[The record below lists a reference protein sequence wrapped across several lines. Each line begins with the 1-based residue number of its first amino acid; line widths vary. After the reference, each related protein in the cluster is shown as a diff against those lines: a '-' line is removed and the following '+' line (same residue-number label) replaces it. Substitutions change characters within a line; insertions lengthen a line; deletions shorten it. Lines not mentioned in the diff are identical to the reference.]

1 MPDQIKTDCL
11 IVGAGPV
18 GLFAIFELG
27 ILGLSAQVVDNLD
40 KIGGQCAELYPDKPI
55 YDIPGLPE
63 CTGLSLVENLQK
75 QIEPFKTQFH
85 LNERID
91 TIKNDKD
98 LWLVTTSKGK
108 EFVTPNIFIAGGVGS
123 FEPRK
128 PPLENVAKY
137 EDKGVSYSVSD
148 KNFYKDKKVIIFGG
162 GDSALDWTVELAKI
176 ANQVVLI
183 HRRDE
188 FKAVNHT
195 VEKMRGLV
203 KEGKVILHTKN
214 QIEDVTGDDQVKK
227 CIIKNNEGNLTEIDC
242 DEILIFHGLKME
254 LGPINDWGLNL
265 YEKQIEVNTEN
276 FQTNLPGVFAMG
288 DISYYP
294 GKLKLILS
302 GFHEASLAAQE
313 AFRRARPDETLTFRY
328 TTSSKDIHEKLG
340 VKS

>member
-1 MPDQIKTDCL
+1 MSDQIKTDCL

-128 PPLENVAKY
+128 PPLENIAKY

-195 VEKMRGLV
+195 VEQMRELV
-203 KEGKVILHTKN
+203 KEGKVILQTKN
-214 QIEDVTGDDQVKK
+214 QIEDVIGEDKVKK
-227 CIIKNNEGNLTEIDC
+227 CVIKDNEGNLSEIDC

-302 GFHEASLAAQE
+302 GFHEVALASVE
-313 AFRRARPDETLTFRY
+313 CFKRARPNEKYRFEF
-328 TTSSKDIHEKLG
+328 TTSSATIKGRLG
-340 VKS
+340 KK

>member
-11 IVGAGPV
+11 IIGAGPV

-27 ILGLSAQVVDNLD
+27 ILGLSAHVVDNLN

-55 YDIPGLPE
+55 YDIPALPE
-63 CTGLSLVENLQK
+63 CTGLSLIENLQK
-75 QIEPFKTQFH
+75 QIKPFNTKFH

-91 TIKNDKD
+91 LIKKEKET
-98 LWLVTTSKGK
+98 WLVKTSAGK
-108 EFVTPNIFIAGGVGS
+108 EFITPNIFIAGGVGS

-128 PPLENVAKY
+128 PPLENV
-137 EDKGVSYSVSD
+137 DKFEGKGISYSVPD
-148 KNFYKDKKVIIFGG
+148 KNFYKNKKVVIFGG
-162 GDSALDWTVELAKI
+162 GDSALDWTVELSKI
-176 ANQVVLI
+176 AEKITLI

-195 VEKMRGLV
+195 VEQMKNLV
-203 KEGKVILHTKN
+203 KEGKVDLYTKN
-214 QIEDVTGDDQVKK
+214 QIEDVFGDQVVKQ
-227 CIIKNNEGNLTEIDC
+227 CRIKDQEGNSISIEC

-265 YEKQIEVNTEN
+265 NQKQIEVNSEN
-276 FQTNLPGVFAMG
+276 FETNLPGVFAMG

-302 GFHEASLAAQE
+302 GFHEASLASQE

-328 TTSSKDIHEKLG
+328 TTSSKDIHKKLG
-340 VKS
+340 VK

>member
-1 MPDQIKTDCL
+1 MSDQIKTDCL
-11 IVGAGPV
+11 IIGAGPV

-27 ILGLSAQVVDNLD
+27 ILGLSAHVVDNLD

-75 QIEPFKTQFH
+75 QIEPFNTQFH

-91 TIKNDKD
+91 TITSKEDT
-98 LWLVTTSKGK
+98 WLVTTSLGK
-108 EFVTPNIFIAGGVGS
+108 EFITPNIFIAGGVGS

-128 PPLENVAKY
+128 PPLENVSKF
-137 EDKGVSYSVSD
+137 ENNGISYSVPD
-148 KNFYKDKKVIIFGG
+148 KNIYKNKKVVIFGG

-176 ANQVVLI
+176 SEKVILI

-195 VEKMRGLV
+195 VEQMRSLV

-214 QIEDVTGDDQVKK
+214 QINDVLGDIRVEK
-227 CIIKNNEGNLTEIDC
+227 CVIKDTEGNLTEIGC

-265 YEKQIEVNTEN
+265 HEKQIEVNTEN

-340 VKS
+340 VKQ

>member
-1 MPDQIKTDCL
+1 MSDKIKTDCL

-27 ILGLSAQVVDNLD
+27 ILGLSAHVVDNLD

-75 QIEPFKTQFH
+75 QIKPFKTQFH

-91 TIKNDKD
+91 TIRNEKD
-98 LWLVTTSKGK
+98 SWLVKTSKEK
-108 EFVTPNIFIAGGVGS
+108 EFITPNIFIAGGVGS

-128 PPLENVAKY
+128 PPLENVSKF
-137 EDKGVSYSVSD
+137 ENNGVSYSVPD
-148 KNFYKDKKVIIFGG
+148 KNIYKNKKVVIFGG
-162 GDSALDWTVELAKI
+162 GDSALDWTIELAKI
-176 ANQVVLI
+176 AEKVILI

-195 VEKMRGLV
+195 VEQMRNLV

-214 QIEDVTGDDQVKK
+214 QIADVLGDNKIEKCVTKDQ
-227 CIIKNNEGNLTEIDC
+227 EGNLTTVEC

-265 YEKQIEVNTEN
+265 HEKQIEVNSVN
-276 FQTNLPGVFAMG
+276 FETNLPGVFAMG
-288 DISYYP
+288 DISHYP

-302 GFHEASLAAQE
+302 GFHEAALASQE
-313 AFRRARPDETLTFRY
+313 AFRRAKPDEILTFRY

-340 VKS
+340 IK

>member
-1 MPDQIKTDCL
+1 MSDKIKTDCL

-27 ILGLSAQVVDNLD
+27 ILGLSAHVVDNLD

-75 QIEPFKTQFH
+75 QIKPFNTQFH

-91 TIKNDKD
+91 TIRNEKD
-98 LWLVTTSKGK
+98 SWLVKTSKEK
-108 EFVTPNIFIAGGVGS
+108 EFITPNIFIAGGVGS

-128 PPLENVAKY
+128 PPLENVSKF
-137 EDKGVSYSVSD
+137 ENNGVSYSVPD
-148 KNFYKDKKVIIFGG
+148 KNIYKNKKVVIFGG
-162 GDSALDWTVELAKI
+162 GDSALDWTIELAKI
-176 ANQVVLI
+176 AEKVILI

-195 VEKMRGLV
+195 VEQMRNLV

-214 QIEDVTGDDQVKK
+214 QIADVLGDNKIEKCVTKDQ
-227 CIIKNNEGNLTEIDC
+227 EGNLTTVEC

-265 YEKQIEVNTEN
+265 HEKQIEVNSVN
-276 FQTNLPGVFAMG
+276 FETNLPGVFAMG
-288 DISYYP
+288 DISHYP

-302 GFHEASLAAQE
+302 GFHEAALASQE
-313 AFRRARPDETLTFRY
+313 AFRRAKPDEILTFRY

-340 VKS
+340 IK

>member
-91 TIKNDKD
+91 AIKNDKD

-108 EFVTPNIFIAGGVGS
+108 VFVTPNIFIAGGVGS

-195 VEKMRGLV
+195 VKQMRELV

-214 QIEDVTGDDQVKK
+214 QIEDVVGEDRVKK
-227 CIIKNNEGNLTEIDC
+227 CIIKNNEANLTEIDC

-340 VKS
+340 VK

>member
-1 MPDQIKTDCL
+1 MSDKIKTDCL

-27 ILGLSAQVVDNLD
+27 ILGLSAHVVDNLD

-75 QIEPFKTQFH
+75 QIKPFNTQFH

-91 TIKNDKD
+91 TIRNEKD
-98 LWLVTTSKGK
+98 SWLVKTSKEK
-108 EFVTPNIFIAGGVGS
+108 EFITPNIFIAGGVGS

-128 PPLENVAKY
+128 PPLENVSKF
-137 EDKGVSYSVSD
+137 ENNGVSYSVPD
-148 KNFYKDKKVIIFGG
+148 KNIYKNKKVVIFGG
-162 GDSALDWTVELAKI
+162 GDSALDWTIELAKI
-176 ANQVVLI
+176 AEKVILI

-195 VEKMRGLV
+195 VKQMRNLV

-214 QIEDVTGDDQVKK
+214 QIADVLGDNKIEKCVTKDQ
-227 CIIKNNEGNLTEIDC
+227 EGNLTTVEC

-265 YEKQIEVNTEN
+265 HEKQIEVNSVN
-276 FQTNLPGVFAMG
+276 FETNLPGVFAMG
-288 DISYYP
+288 DISHYP

-302 GFHEASLAAQE
+302 GFHEAALASQE
-313 AFRRARPDETLTFRY
+313 AFRRAKPDEILTFRY

-340 VKS
+340 IK

>member
-1 MPDQIKTDCL
+1 MSDQIKTDCL

-27 ILGLSAQVVDNLD
+27 ILGLSAHVVDNLD

-91 TIKNDKD
+91 SIKNEKD

-108 EFVTPNIFIAGGVGS
+108 KFVTPNIFIAGGVGS

-162 GDSALDWTVELAKI
+162 GDSALDWTVELSKI
-176 ANQVVLI
+176 TNKLVLV

-195 VEKMRGLV
+195 VEQMRELV
-203 KEGKVILHTKN
+203 KEGKVILQTKN
-214 QIEDVTGDDQVKK
+214 QIEDVSGEDQVKK

>member
-1 MPDQIKTDCL
+1 MSDKIKTDCL

-27 ILGLSAQVVDNLD
+27 ILGLSAHVVDNLD

-91 TIKNDKD
+91 TIRNEKD
-98 LWLVTTSKGK
+98 SWLVKTSKEK
-108 EFVTPNIFIAGGVGS
+108 EFITPNIFIAGGVGS

-128 PPLENVAKY
+128 PPLENVSKF
-137 EDKGVSYSVSD
+137 ENNGVSYSVPD
-148 KNFYKDKKVIIFGG
+148 KNIYKNKKVVIFGG
-162 GDSALDWTVELAKI
+162 GDSALDWTIELAKI
-176 ANQVVLI
+176 AEKVILI

-195 VEKMRGLV
+195 VEQMRNLV

-214 QIEDVTGDDQVKK
+214 QIADVLGDNKIEKCVTKDQ
-227 CIIKNNEGNLTEIDC
+227 EGNLTTVEC

-265 YEKQIEVNTEN
+265 HEKQIEVNSVN
-276 FQTNLPGVFAMG
+276 FETNLPGVFAMG
-288 DISYYP
+288 DISHYP

-302 GFHEASLAAQE
+302 GFHEAALASQE
-313 AFRRARPDETLTFRY
+313 AFRRAKPDEILTFRY

-340 VKS
+340 IK

>member
-91 TIKNDKD
+91 AIKNDKD

-108 EFVTPNIFIAGGVGS
+108 VFVTPNIFIAGGVGS

-128 PPLENVAKY
+128 PPIENVTKY

-195 VEKMRGLV
+195 VEQMRELV

-214 QIEDVTGDDQVKK
+214 QIEDVIGEDQVKK
-227 CIIKNNEGNLTEIDC
+227 CIIKNNDGNLTEIDC

-340 VKS
+340 VK

>member
-1 MPDQIKTDCL
+1 MSDKIKTDCL

-27 ILGLSAQVVDNLD
+27 ILGLSAHVVDNLD

-91 TIKNDKD
+91 TIRNEKD
-98 LWLVTTSKGK
+98 LWLVKTSKEK
-108 EFVTPNIFIAGGVGS
+108 EFITPNIFIAGGVGS

-128 PPLENVAKY
+128 PPLENVSKF
-137 EDKGVSYSVSD
+137 ENNGVSYSVPD
-148 KNFYKDKKVIIFGG
+148 KNIYKNKKVVIFGG
-162 GDSALDWTVELAKI
+162 GDSALDWTIELAKI
-176 ANQVVLI
+176 AEKVTLI

-195 VEKMRGLV
+195 VEQMRNLV

-214 QIEDVTGDDQVKK
+214 QIADVLGDNKIEKCVTKDQ
-227 CIIKNNEGNLTEIDC
+227 EGNLTTVEC

-265 YEKQIEVNTEN
+265 HEKQIEVNSVN
-276 FQTNLPGVFAMG
+276 FETNLPGVFAMG
-288 DISYYP
+288 DISHYP

-302 GFHEASLAAQE
+302 GFHEAALASQE
-313 AFRRARPDETLTFRY
+313 AFRRAKPDEILTFRY

-340 VKS
+340 IK

>member
-1 MPDQIKTDCL
+1 MSDQIKTDCL

-27 ILGLSAQVVDNLD
+27 ILGLSAHVVDNLD

-55 YDIPGLPE
+55 YDIPALPE

-75 QIEPFKTQFH
+75 QIEPFNTQFH

-91 TIKNDKD
+91 TIKNEKD
-98 LWLVTTSKGK
+98 LWLVTTSRGK

-128 PPLENVAKY
+128 PPLESVSKF
-137 EDKGVSYSVSD
+137 EDKGISYSVPD

-162 GDSALDWTVELAKI
+162 GDSALDWTVELSKI
-176 ANQVVLI
+176 AEKVVLI

-195 VEKMRGLV
+195 VDQMRNLV
-203 KEGKVILHTKN
+203 TEGKVILHTKN
-214 QIEDVTGDDQVKK
+214 QIEDVLGNSRVEE
-227 CIIKNNEGNLTEIDC
+227 CVIKDNDGNLTTIDC

-265 YEKQIEVNTEN
+265 NEKKIEVNTEN

-302 GFHEASLAAQE
+302 GFHEASLASQE

-340 VKS
+340 VKK